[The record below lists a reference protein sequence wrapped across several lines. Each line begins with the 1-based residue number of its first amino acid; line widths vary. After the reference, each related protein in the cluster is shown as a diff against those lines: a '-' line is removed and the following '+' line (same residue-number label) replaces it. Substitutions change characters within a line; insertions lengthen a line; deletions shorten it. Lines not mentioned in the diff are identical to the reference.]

1 MDIRNTLI
9 PFIILSLTLLVSQN
23 AVAAKVFQW
32 TDEDDSVHFSNVHPE
47 DTSTKIAYRNASA
60 GKIYKWTDKEGS
72 VHFSD
77 VPPEKTSVID
87 MLEINFDSF
96 DDNNADPEK
105 YSIINQAD
113 RMAERRRQ
121 VTEERLA
128 RRRLKLEERQTAQE
142 LEMIRQNELYNTQ
155 GYGPRSYSYA
165 YPQYNSNYYRGYGYQ
180 SRGYG
185 HYPRRYAQHRQSY
198 SHYSRRG
205 HHGRFS
211 GSHLRFNAGHL
222 RFGIRF

>member
-9 PFIILSLTLLVSQN
+9 PFIILSLTLLASQN

-32 TDEDDSVHFSNVHPE
+32 TDEDDGVHFSNVHPE

-60 GKIYKWTDKEGS
+60 GKIYKWTDEEGG

-77 VPPEKTSVID
+77 VPPEKTSAID
-87 MLEINFDSF
+87 MREINIDSF

-121 VTEERLA
+121 ITEERLT
-128 RRRLKLEERQTAQE
+128 RKRLQLEERQMAQE
-142 LEMIRQNELYNTQ
+142 LEMIRQTELIGAQ

-165 YPQYNSNYYRGYGYQ
+165 YPQYNSYNYRGYGY
-180 SRGYG
+180 
-185 HYPRRYAQHRQSY
+185 YPRHYTHRRPGY
-198 SHYSRRG
+198 SHHSRRA
-205 HHGRFS
+205 HRGRFS
-211 GSHLRFNAGHL
+211 GNHLRFNSGNL